1 MIITYDSQAPPQ
13 PPADV
18 DNTRNVAAH
27 PISPLKAPDIS
38 AWKEVRTAKRVGVS
52 PLPHLIGESH
62 AADYA
67 TA

>member
-1 MIITYDSQAPPQ
+1 VILTYDYPPQ

-27 PISPLKAPDIS
+27 PISLSKAPDIS
-38 AWKEVRTAKRVGVS
+38 AWKEARTAKREGVS
-52 PLPHLIGESH
+52 PLPHLTVGEFH
-62 AADYA
+62 AADSA